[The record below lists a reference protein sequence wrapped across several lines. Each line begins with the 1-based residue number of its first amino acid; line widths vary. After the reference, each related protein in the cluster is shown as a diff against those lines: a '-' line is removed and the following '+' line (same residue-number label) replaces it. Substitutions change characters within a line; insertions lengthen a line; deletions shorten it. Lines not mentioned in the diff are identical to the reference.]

1 MIEFI
6 PFSLPLWLLSL
17 LDFFFLPWL
26 FPSVLTYLLTYL
38 ITYFSLLSHF
48 YTFSFISSFLC
59 LFPSFEISE
68 FIVFQVK
75 SNTVYEIIR
84 LLGRGSF
91 GDVNLVK
98 IVEDNSLYAMKT
110 IFTEREVDMKDT
122 LREVR
127 FLRQNRHPCIIDV
140 YDGFMTSQPRML
152 YIVMPYCEGG
162 DLDTVLR
169 IAKKNKTQIAEEKI
183 LRWVIQIG
191 LGMHFI
197 HENSFVHRD
206 LKPNNIML
214 LDGGDL
220 IKIVDFGLA
229 LNMKEVSI

>member
-1 MIEFI
+1 M
-6 PFSLPLWLLSL
+6 
-17 LDFFFLPWL
+17 
-26 FPSVLTYLLTYL
+26 
-38 ITYFSLLSHF
+38 
-48 YTFSFISSFLC
+48 
-59 LFPSFEISE
+59 
-68 FIVFQVK
+68 
-75 SNTVYEIIR
+75 
-84 LLGRGSF
+84 LGRGSF